1 VNSFD
6 LPSNDP
12 AGGVSLSLQT
22 TLTNP
27 SSVGVA
33 LSQIGFQNSFG
44 ATNIGPAG
52 STAPFNLLP
61 KSTISLA
68 LAGRLIPQTTPT
80 GLQDVSTIF
89 NGFINGVPSDLIVK
103 GDYAGPSDVT
113 WLNEGIKRL
122 SIAVVLV
129 SVPSFYSASI
139 SIVADFF
146 LLNLLACC
154 SKPAS
159 DQQY

>member
-1 VNSFD
+1 MNGFRGGVIVNSFD

-22 TLTNP
+22 TLVNP

-33 LSQIGFQNSFG
+33 LSRIGFQNSFG
-44 ATNIGPAG
+44 ATNIGPAV
-52 STAPFNLLP
+52 SLAPFNLAP

-68 LAGRLIPQTTPT
+68 LGGRLIPQTTPT

-103 GDYAGPSDVT
+103 GDFAGPSDVT
-113 WLNEGIKRL
+113 WLNEGIKLL

-129 SVPSFYSASI
+129 SNSSPGSI
-139 SIVADFF
+139 
-146 LLNLLACC
+146 
-154 SKPAS
+154 
-159 DQQY
+159 